1 MRFIWVGNN
10 NIEYLNA
17 KNNIDDFQKL
27 KTDIIQFDEKTKTKI
42 ISNLYFEDLILNI
55 DTFIDSLFRNKVKVS
70 KQFNLSHKINDNKK
84 YEANKVVFEN
94 CKFDFLNISTLSC
107 NVEFSNCKISTLLIS
122 NLENED
128 KNDYSIFI
136 NNGEIFKFRI
146 KNSEIKNNLHI
157 NHNSQNKLEI
167 VDLNISSCIF
177 EKDFSFHNV
186 IIKNAEIKDCD
197 FNSLSE
203 FVESEFTEKFNFDEI
218 TYKGFTLFDNCT
230 FNAIAKFKYVIFEK
244 FTSFRGS
251 KFNKGIDLEYTSNDK
266 EINFHGI
273 EILDKTTTS
282 QETYRI
288 IKNQFEKLNNK
299 IEANKYHAL
308 ELVQRKKELE
318 KDKWKYFSEYLV
330 FIIHDL
336 SSKHSTSWFRA
347 VLWIIFVGFFT
358 IFLVHFD
365 IVKDLFFHPSNFKIE
380 YLSKIWSEFWQYINI
395 TNLERLKDKPFIF
408 FLNKLSLGYLY
419 YQFLT
424 AVRKDTR
431 K

>member
-203 FVESEFTEKFNFDEI
+203 FIDSKFTETFNFDEI

>member
-1 MRFIWVGNN
+1 MNKINSTDIN
-10 NIEYLNA
+10 LSEKKDNYIE
-17 KNNIDDFQKL
+17 IDDFIGL
-27 KTDIIQFDEKTKTKI
+27 KI
-42 ISNLYFEDLILNI
+42 IKNI
-55 DTFIDSLFRNKVKVS
+55 NFLKDINIIEGKNELRNI
-70 KQFNLSHKINDNKK
+70 INTA
-84 YEANKVVFEN
+84 YSFVTFEN
-94 CKFDFLNISTLSC
+94 CLFKNFRISECTDKFKFINCTFDNINLFSRFENIDF
-107 NVEFSNCKISTLLIS
+107 EDCKIAKLMI
-122 NLENED
+122 
-128 KNDYSIFI
+128 KNDMISDINKSIII
-136 NNGEIFKFRI
+136 NGGKIDKFLI
-146 KNSEIKNNLHI
+146 KNSEISNHVHI
-157 NHNSQNKLEI
+157 NHEPNKNLEI
-167 VDLNISSCIF
+167 DYLEIIDSTF
-177 EKDFSFHNV
+177 EKDFSFYNT
-186 IIKNAEIKDCD
+186 IIKNTEIKNCD

-203 FVESEFTEKFNFDEI
+203 FINVQFTEKFNFDEI
-218 TYKGFTLFDNCT
+218 TYKGFTLFDDCIFDT
-230 FNAIAKFKYVIFEK
+230 KAEFKYVIFEK